1 MKVVY
6 LEREICKTFTLF
18 SLFAYSKYIFACPGC
33 TLKLFFCVKRHKGQ
47 RINEK
52 EVVCDG
58 KKVIYTMKQD
68 NYIDRICERC
78 WLTKSCFSKV
88 SLDRH
93 RPTTMFNSKVFYRI
107 PESQKVWEMRVFFL
121 KKYAPKKKQILRS
134 DFADL
139 KADLIHCA
147 KQPFLYFSWNLLS
160 AQWRWFQSI
169 CVCLWMVFS

>member
-68 NYIDRICERC
+68 NFIDRICERC
-78 WLTKSCFSKV
+78 
-88 SLDRH
+88 
-93 RPTTMFNSKVFYRI
+93 
-107 PESQKVWEMRVFFL
+107 
-121 KKYAPKKKQILRS
+121 
-134 DFADL
+134 
-139 KADLIHCA
+139 
-147 KQPFLYFSWNLLS
+147 
-160 AQWRWFQSI
+160 
-169 CVCLWMVFS
+169 